1 MRIVQLLPEL
11 NEGGV
16 ERGTMELNRELV
28 KRGHESIVI
37 SAGGKLQGQIEQDG
51 GKHYTF
57 DICSKNPMTVPFRI
71 IKLRKLLKELQPDI
85 LHARSRVPAWL
96 TYLANKKLHFPFV
109 TTVHGLNSINKYSEI
124 MTKGDKVIT
133 VSEVVRDYIIK
144 GYNIDKNKITVIQ
157 RGVDTNKFSLENID
171 HSFINTF
178 KKLHNLEEKFV
189 VTSVGRI
196 TWLKDYET
204 FIKAISLVKKSIPN
218 IVGLIVGGVRED
230 KQNYF
235 ESLKQLAKD
244 EGVED
249 QIIFAG
255 SQTKIAEIYALTDVL
270 VNASLKMGNVARTVT
285 ESLAMNTPVIA
296 TTFEG
301 LNNIIIDRVNGAI
314 IETQNVEDLVEKI
327 KILYKDMPQ
336 NVKETLPREFTL
348 EALVDNTIKVY
359 ESLERKLK

>member
-1 MRIVQLLPEL
+1 
-11 NEGGV
+11 
-16 ERGTMELNRELV
+16 
-28 KRGHESIVI
+28 
-37 SAGGKLQGQIEQDG
+37 
-51 GKHYTF
+51 
-57 DICSKNPMTVPFRI
+57 
-71 IKLRKLLKELQPDI
+71 
-85 LHARSRVPAWL
+85 
-96 TYLANKKLHFPFV
+96 
-109 TTVHGLNSINKYSEI
+109 
-124 MTKGDKVIT
+124 
-133 VSEVVRDYIIK
+133 
-144 GYNIDKNKITVIQ
+144 
-157 RGVDTNKFSLENID
+157 
-171 HSFINTF
+171 
-178 KKLHNLEEKFV
+178 
-189 VTSVGRI
+189 
-196 TWLKDYET
+196 
-204 FIKAISLVKKSIPN
+204 LVKKSIPN

-314 IETQNVEDLVEKI
+314 IETQNVEDLAEKI